1 MKKILNII
9 LVAFGVI
16 LLASCADKSIDY
28 TWKDVVTFEKA
39 SYSIYQGVES
49 GKIKIPVVYNGND
62 KNADYKVSFN
72 VLPDGAEAGV
82 NYDLDESDISGTL
95 TLSYDHPTDT
105 IDFNIYNVD
114 GNVANLDFKVAIN
127 KSDDFKIPVDTTT
140 VTVIGHPLYM
150 LLGSWLMDLNM
161 IPSISNVWYGTYYAL
176 SAFGAEYAIV
186 NVSPYEGDLEK
197 LVVNNIAWWGA
208 NFVGTPIYSGD
219 EVVGLT
225 LELGQEYTDS
235 EGNISILAKYNED
248 GSLTTDGTFD
258 LALSSD
264 NLTLANTNTESVA
277 VVDETGSVIN
287 ILYLTTSA
295 PSYSMV
301 KQ

>member
-9 LVAFGVI
+9 LVAFGVF